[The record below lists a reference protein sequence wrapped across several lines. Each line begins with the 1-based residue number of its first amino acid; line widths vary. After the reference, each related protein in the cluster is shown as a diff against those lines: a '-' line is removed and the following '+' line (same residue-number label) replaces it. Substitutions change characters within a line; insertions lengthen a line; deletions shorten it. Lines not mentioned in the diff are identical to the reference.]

1 MFNKVTIIGLGLIG
15 SSIARAIK
23 KNNLCKILVA
33 HDKSKIV
40 LKKTLKLK
48 ITNYIEPNLKKSVE
62 NSDLVIICTPLGTYK
77 NIVSV
82 IKNYLKKTCIL
93 TDVGS
98 AKIFVTNTVNKLINK
113 NTIWIPAHPVAGT
126 EESGPESGFA
136 DLFKNRWCII
146 TPVNKKN
153 PSSLKKLNNFWKKIG
168 SKVQHMTAEHHDKV
182 MAITSHI
189 PHLIAYNI
197 VGTAANLEKD
207 TKSEVIKYS
216 ASGFR
221 DFTRIASSDPTMWRD
236 IALNNRK
243 KIIHMLEKFNLDLS
257 NLKRAIIKKDGNKLF
272 KLFSKTRKIRQAIV
286 KAGQDIN
293 SPNFGRKN

>member
-1 MFNKVTIIGLGLIG
+1 MTGVQTCALPICFPVTI
-15 SSIARAIK
+15 SPES
-23 KNNLCKILVA
+23 
-33 HDKSKIV
+33 V
-40 LKKTLKLK
+40 LKTVLKLK
-48 ITNYIEPNLKKSVE
+48 IANQIEKNVKKSVE

-77 NIVSV
+77 NIVSN
-82 IKNYLKKTCIL
+82 IKNNLKKTCIL

-98 AKIFVTNTVNKLINK
+98 AKIYVTQVVSKLINR
-113 NTIWIPAHPVAGT
+113 NTIWIPAHPIAGT
-126 EESGPESGFA
+126 EQSGPRAGFA

-146 TPVNKKN
+146 TPTNKKN
-153 PSSLKKLNNFWKKIG
+153 SSYIKKLNKFWKRIG
-168 SKVQHMTAEHHDKV
+168 CKVQYMSAEHHDKV

-189 PHLIAYNI
+189 PHLITYNI

-221 DFTRIASSDPTMWRD
+221 DFTRIASSDPIMWRD

-243 KIIHMLEKFNLDLS
+243 QILHMLDKFNSDLK
-257 NLKRAIIKKDGNKLF
+257 NLKGAILKRDKNKLF

-286 KAGQDIN
+286 KAGQDI
-293 SPNFGRKN
+293 STPNFGRKN

>member
-1 MFNKVTIIGLGLIG
+1 MFKKITIIGLGLIG

-23 KNNLCKILVA
+23 KKNLCKNLIA
-33 HDKSKIV
+33 HDKSTSV
-40 LKKTLKLK
+40 LKTVLKLK
-48 ITNYIEPNLKKSVE
+48 IANQIEKNVKKSVE

-77 NIVSV
+77 NIVSN
-82 IKNYLKKTCIL
+82 IKNNLKKTCIL

-98 AKIFVTNTVNKLINK
+98 AKIYVTQVVSKLINR
-113 NTIWIPAHPVAGT
+113 NTIWIPAHPIAGT
-126 EESGPESGFA
+126 EQSGPRAGFA

-146 TPVNKKN
+146 TPTNKKN
-153 PSSLKKLNNFWKKIG
+153 SSYIKKLNKFWKRIG
-168 SKVQHMTAEHHDKV
+168 CKVQYMSAEHHDKV

-221 DFTRIASSDPTMWRD
+221 DFTRIASSDPIMWRD

-243 KIIHMLEKFNLDLS
+243 QILHMLDKFNSDLK
-257 NLKRAIIKKDGNKLF
+257 NLKGAILKRDKNKLF

-286 KAGQDIN
+286 KAGQDI
-293 SPNFGRKN
+293 STPNFGRKN

>member
-82 IKNYLKKTCIL
+82 IKNYLKNTCIL

-126 EESGPESGFA
+126 EESGPEAGFA

-207 TKSEVIKYS
+207 TKSEVIKYG

-243 KIIHMLEKFNLDLS
+243 QILHMLEKFNLDLS

>member
-48 ITNYIEPNLKKSVE
+48 ITNFIEPNLKKSVE

-82 IKNYLKKTCIL
+82 IKNYLKNTCIL

-126 EESGPESGFA
+126 EESGPEAGFA

-207 TKSEVIKYS
+207 TKSEVIKYG

-243 KIIHMLEKFNLDLS
+243 QILHMLEKFNLDLS

>member
-1 MFNKVTIIGLGLIG
+1 MFNKITIIGLGLIG

-126 EESGPESGFA
+126 EESGPEAGFA

-243 KIIHMLEKFNLDLS
+243 QILHMLEKFNLDLS

>member
-33 HDKSKIV
+33 HDNSKIV

-126 EESGPESGFA
+126 EESGPEAGFA

-168 SKVQHMTAEHHDKV
+168 SKVQYMTAEHHDKV

-243 KIIHMLEKFNLDLS
+243 QILHMLEKFNLDLS

>member
-48 ITNYIEPNLKKSVE
+48 ITNFIEPNLKKSVE

-82 IKNYLKKTCIL
+82 IKNYLKNTCIL

-126 EESGPESGFA
+126 EESGPEAGFA

-168 SKVQHMTAEHHDKV
+168 SKVQLMTAEHHDKV

-207 TKSEVIKYS
+207 TKSEVIKYG

-243 KIIHMLEKFNLDLS
+243 QILHMLEKFNLDLS

>member
-1 MFNKVTIIGLGLIG
+1 MFNKITIIGLGLIG

-23 KNNLCKILVA
+23 KKKLCKNLIV
-33 HDKSKIV
+33 HDKSETV
-40 LKKTLKLK
+40 LKTVLKLK
-48 ITNYIEPNLKKSVE
+48 ITNQTEKNLNKSVE
-62 NSDLVIICTPLGTYK
+62 NSDLVIICTPLGTYE
-77 NIVSV
+77 NIVSN
-82 IKNYLKKTCIL
+82 IKNSLKRTCIL

-98 AKIFVTNTVNKLINK
+98 AKIYVTQIVSKLINK
-113 NTIWIPAHPVAGT
+113 NTIWIPAHPIAGT
-126 EESGPESGFA
+126 EQSGPRAGFA

-146 TPVNKKN
+146 TPINKKN
-153 PSSLKKLNNFWKKIG
+153 SIHVKKLNKFWKRIG
-168 SKVQHMTAEHHDKV
+168 CKVQHMSAEHHDKV

-221 DFTRIASSDPTMWRD
+221 DFTRIASSDPIMWRD

-243 KIIHMLEKFNLDLS
+243 QILHMLDKFNSDLKKLKGAI
-257 NLKRAIIKKDGNKLF
+257 LKRDKNKLF

-293 SPNFGRKN
+293 IPNFGRKN

>member
-1 MFNKVTIIGLGLIG
+1 MFKKITIIGLGLIG

-33 HDKSKIV
+33 HDKSKLV
-40 LKKTLKLK
+40 LKKTSKLK
-48 ITNYIEPNLKKSVE
+48 ITNHIEPNLKKSVKD
-62 NSDLVIICTPLGTYK
+62 SDLVIICTPLGTYK

-82 IKNYLKKTCIL
+82 IKNNLKKTCIL

-98 AKIFVTNTVNKLINK
+98 AKIFVTNTVSKLINK

-126 EESGPESGFA
+126 EQSGPEAGFA

-153 PSSLKKLNNFWKKIG
+153 PSYVKKLNNFWKKVG
-168 SKVQHMTAEHHDKV
+168 SKVQQMSAEHHDKV

-236 IALNNRK
+236 IALNNRNQ
-243 KIIHMLEKFNLDLS
+243 ILHMLEKFNLDLS
-257 NLKRAIIKKDGNKLF
+257 NLKRAIVKKDGNKLF

>member
-1 MFNKVTIIGLGLIG
+1 MFKKITIIGLGLIG

-33 HDKSKIV
+33 HDKSKLV
-40 LKKTLKLK
+40 LKKTSKLK
-48 ITNYIEPNLKKSVE
+48 ITNHIEPNLKKSVKD
-62 NSDLVIICTPLGTYK
+62 SDLVIICTPLGTYK

-82 IKNYLKKTCIL
+82 IKNNLKKTCIL

-98 AKIFVTNTVNKLINK
+98 AKIFVTNTVSKLINK

-126 EESGPESGFA
+126 EQSGPEAGFA

-153 PSSLKKLNNFWKKIG
+153 PSYVKKLNNFWRKIG
-168 SKVQHMTAEHHDKV
+168 SKVQQMSAEHHDKV

-243 KIIHMLEKFNLDLS
+243 QILHMLERFNLDLS
-257 NLKRAIIKKDGNKLF
+257 NLKRAIVKKDGNKLF

>member
-126 EESGPESGFA
+126 EESGPEAGFA

-197 VGTAANLEKD
+197 VGTAANLEKE

-243 KIIHMLEKFNLDLS
+243 QILHMLEKFNLDLS

>member
-1 MFNKVTIIGLGLIG
+1 MFNKITIIGLGLIG
-15 SSIARAIK
+15 SSIARVIK
-23 KNNLCKILVA
+23 KKHLCKNLVA

-40 LKKTLKLK
+40 LKKIVKLK
-48 ITNYIEPNLKKSVE
+48 ITNYIEPNLKKSVQD
-62 NSDLVIICTPLGTYK
+62 SDLVIICTPLGTYK
-77 NIVSV
+77 NIVTV
-82 IKNYLKKTCIL
+82 IKNNLKNTCIL

-126 EESGPESGFA
+126 EESGPEAGFA

-146 TPVNKKN
+146 TPINKKN
-153 PSSLKKLNNFWKKIG
+153 PTSLKKLNNFWKKIG
-168 SKVQHMTAEHHDKV
+168 SKVQHMSPEHHDKV

-243 KIIHMLEKFNLDLS
+243 QILHMLEKFNLDLN
-257 NLKRAIIKKDGNKLF
+257 NLKRAIIKKDAGKLF

-286 KAGQDIN
+286 KAGQDID

>member
-1 MFNKVTIIGLGLIG
+1 MFKKITIIGFGLIG

-33 HDKSKIV
+33 HDKSKLV
-40 LKKTLKLK
+40 LKKTSKLK
-48 ITNYIEPNLKKSVE
+48 ITNHIEPNLKKSVKD
-62 NSDLVIICTPLGTYK
+62 SDLVIICTPLGTYK

-82 IKNYLKKTCIL
+82 IKNNLKKTCIL

-98 AKIFVTNTVNKLINK
+98 AKIFVTNTVSKLINK

-126 EESGPESGFA
+126 EQSGPEAGFA

-153 PSSLKKLNNFWKKIG
+153 PSYVKKLNNFWKKIG
-168 SKVQHMTAEHHDKV
+168 SKVQQMSAEHHDKV

-243 KIIHMLEKFNLDLS
+243 QILHMLEKFNLDLS
-257 NLKRAIIKKDGNKLF
+257 NLKRAIVKKDGNELF

>member
-113 NTIWIPAHPVAGT
+113 NTIGIPAHPVAGT
-126 EESGPESGFA
+126 EESGPEAGFA

-243 KIIHMLEKFNLDLS
+243 QILHMLEKFNLDLS

>member
-1 MFNKVTIIGLGLIG
+1 MTGVQTCALPICFPVTI
-15 SSIARAIK
+15 SPES
-23 KNNLCKILVA
+23 
-33 HDKSKIV
+33 V
-40 LKKTLKLK
+40 LKTVLKLK
-48 ITNYIEPNLKKSVE
+48 IANQIEKNVKKSVE

-77 NIVSV
+77 NIVSN
-82 IKNYLKKTCIL
+82 IKNNLKKTCIL

-98 AKIFVTNTVNKLINK
+98 AKIYVTQVVSKLINR
-113 NTIWIPAHPVAGT
+113 NTIWIPAHPIAGT
-126 EESGPESGFA
+126 EQSGPRAGFA

-146 TPVNKKN
+146 TPTNKKN
-153 PSSLKKLNNFWKKIG
+153 SSYIKKLNKFWKRIG
-168 SKVQHMTAEHHDKV
+168 CKVQYMSAEHHDKV

-221 DFTRIASSDPTMWRD
+221 DFTRIASSDPIMWRD

-243 KIIHMLEKFNLDLS
+243 QILHMLDKFNSDLK
-257 NLKRAIIKKDGNKLF
+257 NLKGAILKRDKNKLF

-286 KAGQDIN
+286 KAGQDI
-293 SPNFGRKN
+293 STPNFGRKN

>member
-1 MFNKVTIIGLGLIG
+1 MFNKITIIGLGLIG

-23 KNNLCKILVA
+23 KKHLCKNLVA

-40 LKKTLKLK
+40 LKKIVKLK
-48 ITNYIEPNLKKSVE
+48 ITNHIEPNLKRSVQD
-62 NSDLVIICTPLGTYK
+62 SDLVIICTPLGTYK
-77 NIVSV
+77 NIVSI
-82 IKNYLKKTCIL
+82 IKNYLKNTCIL

-126 EESGPESGFA
+126 EQSGPEAGFA

-146 TPVNKKN
+146 TPINKKN
-153 PSSLKKLNNFWKKIG
+153 PTSLKKLNNFWKKIG
-168 SKVQHMTAEHHDKV
+168 SKVQHMSPEHHDKV

-243 KIIHMLEKFNLDLS
+243 QILHMLEKFNLDLN
-257 NLKRAIIKKDGNKLF
+257 NLKRAIIKKDAGKLF

-286 KAGQDIN
+286 KAGQDID

>member
-1 MFNKVTIIGLGLIG
+1 MFNKITIIGLGLIG

-40 LKKTLKLK
+40 LKKTFKLK

-126 EESGPESGFA
+126 EESGPEAGFA

-168 SKVQHMTAEHHDKV
+168 SKVQYMTAEHHDKV

-243 KIIHMLEKFNLDLS
+243 QILHMLEKFNLDLG

>member
-1 MFNKVTIIGLGLIG
+1 M
-15 SSIARAIK
+15 
-23 KNNLCKILVA
+23 
-33 HDKSKIV
+33 
-40 LKKTLKLK
+40 
-48 ITNYIEPNLKKSVE
+48 
-62 NSDLVIICTPLGTYK
+62 IICTPLGTYK
-77 NIVSV
+77 NIVSN
-82 IKNYLKKTCIL
+82 IKNNLKKTCIL

-98 AKIFVTNTVNKLINK
+98 AKIYVTQVVSKLINR
-113 NTIWIPAHPVAGT
+113 NTIWIPAHPIAGT
-126 EESGPESGFA
+126 EQSGPRAGFA

-146 TPVNKKN
+146 TPTNKKN
-153 PSSLKKLNNFWKKIG
+153 SSYIKKLNKFWKRIG
-168 SKVQHMTAEHHDKV
+168 CKVQYMSAEHHDKV

-221 DFTRIASSDPTMWRD
+221 DFTRIASSDPIMWRD

-243 KIIHMLEKFNLDLS
+243 QILHMLDKFNSDLK
-257 NLKRAIIKKDGNKLF
+257 NLKGAILRRDKNKLF

-286 KAGQDIN
+286 KAGQDI
-293 SPNFGRKN
+293 STPNFGRKN

>member
-1 MFNKVTIIGLGLIG
+1 MFKKITIIGFGLIG

-33 HDKSKIV
+33 HDKSKLV
-40 LKKTLKLK
+40 LKKTSKLK
-48 ITNYIEPNLKKSVE
+48 ITNHIEPNLKKSVKD
-62 NSDLVIICTPLGTYK
+62 SDLVIICTPLGTYK

-82 IKNYLKKTCIL
+82 IKNNLKKTCIL

-98 AKIFVTNTVNKLINK
+98 AKIFVTNTVSKLINK

-126 EESGPESGFA
+126 EQSGPEAGFA

-146 TPVNKKN
+146 TPINKKN
-153 PSSLKKLNNFWKKIG
+153 PSYVKKLNNFWKKIG
-168 SKVQHMTAEHHDKV
+168 SKVQQMSAEHHDKV

-236 IALNNRK
+236 IALNNRNQ
-243 KIIHMLEKFNLDLS
+243 ILHMLEKFNLDLS
-257 NLKRAIIKKDGNKLF
+257 NLKRAIVKKDGNKLF

>member
-126 EESGPESGFA
+126 EESGPEAGFA

-243 KIIHMLEKFNLDLS
+243 QILHMLEKFNLDLG

>member
-1 MFNKVTIIGLGLIG
+1 MCV
-15 SSIARAIK
+15 
-23 KNNLCKILVA
+23 
-33 HDKSKIV
+33 
-40 LKKTLKLK
+40 KLQ
-48 ITNYIEPNLKKSVE
+48 KSVE

-77 NIVSV
+77 NIVSN
-82 IKNYLKKTCIL
+82 IKNNLKKTCIL

-98 AKIFVTNTVNKLINK
+98 AKIYVTQVVSKLINR
-113 NTIWIPAHPVAGT
+113 NTIWIPAHPIAGT
-126 EESGPESGFA
+126 EQSGPRAGFA

-146 TPVNKKN
+146 TPTNKKN
-153 PSSLKKLNNFWKKIG
+153 SSYIKKLNKFWKRIG
-168 SKVQHMTAEHHDKV
+168 CKVQYMSAEHHDKV

-221 DFTRIASSDPTMWRD
+221 DFTRIASSDPIMWRD

-243 KIIHMLEKFNLDLS
+243 QILHMLDKFNSDLK
-257 NLKRAIIKKDGNKLF
+257 NLKGAILKRDKNKLF

-286 KAGQDIN
+286 KAGQDI
-293 SPNFGRKN
+293 STPNFGRKN

>member
-1 MFNKVTIIGLGLIG
+1 MFKKITIIGLGLIG
-15 SSIARAIK
+15 SSIARVIK
-23 KNNLCKILVA
+23 KKNLCKNLIA
-33 HDKSKIV
+33 HDKSESV
-40 LKKTLKLK
+40 LKMVLKLK
-48 ITNYIEPNLKKSVE
+48 IANQIEKNVKKSVE

-77 NIVSV
+77 NIISN
-82 IKNYLKKTCIL
+82 IKNNLKKTCIL

-98 AKIFVTNTVNKLINK
+98 AKIYVTQVVSKLINR
-113 NTIWIPAHPVAGT
+113 NTIWIPAHPIAGT
-126 EESGPESGFA
+126 EQSGPRAGFA

-146 TPVNKKN
+146 TPTNKKN
-153 PSSLKKLNNFWKKIG
+153 SSYIKKLNKFWKRIG
-168 SKVQHMTAEHHDKV
+168 CKVQYMSAEHHDKV

-221 DFTRIASSDPTMWRD
+221 DFTRIASSDPIMWRD

-243 KIIHMLEKFNLDLS
+243 QILHMLDKFNSDLK
-257 NLKRAIIKKDGNKLF
+257 NLKGAILKRDKNKLF

-286 KAGQDIN
+286 KAGQDI
-293 SPNFGRKN
+293 STPNFGRKN

>member
-1 MFNKVTIIGLGLIG
+1 MFNKITIIGLGLIG

-33 HDKSKIV
+33 HDNSKIV

-126 EESGPESGFA
+126 EESGPEAGFA

-243 KIIHMLEKFNLDLS
+243 QILHMLEKFNLDLS

>member
-1 MFNKVTIIGLGLIG
+1 MFNKITIIGLGLIG

-23 KNNLCKILVA
+23 KNHLCKSLVA
-33 HDKSKIV
+33 HDKSNIV
-40 LKKTLKLK
+40 LKKILKLK
-48 ITNYIEPNLKKSVE
+48 ITNHIEPNLKKSVQD
-62 NSDLVIICTPLGTYK
+62 SDLVIICTPLGTYK

-113 NTIWIPAHPVAGT
+113 NTIWIPAHPIAGT
-126 EESGPESGFA
+126 EQSGPEAGFA

-146 TPVNKKN
+146 TPVSKKN
-153 PSSLKKLNNFWKKIG
+153 PNSLKKLNNFWKKIG
-168 SKVQHMTAEHHDKV
+168 SKVQHMSAEHHDKV

-197 VGTAANLEKD
+197 VGTAANLEQD

-243 KIIHMLEKFNLDLS
+243 QILHMLEKFNLDLS

>member
-1 MFNKVTIIGLGLIG
+1 MI
-15 SSIARAIK
+15 
-23 KNNLCKILVA
+23 A
-33 HDKSKIV
+33 HDKSETV
-40 LKKTLKLK
+40 LKTVLKLK
-48 ITNYIEPNLKKSVE
+48 ITNQTEKNLNKSVE
-62 NSDLVIICTPLGTYK
+62 NSDLVIICTPLGTYE
-77 NIVSV
+77 NIVSN
-82 IKNYLKKTCIL
+82 IKNSLKRTCIL

-98 AKIFVTNTVNKLINK
+98 AKIYVTQIVSKLINK
-113 NTIWIPAHPVAGT
+113 NTIWIPAHPIAGT
-126 EESGPESGFA
+126 EQSGPRAGFA

-146 TPVNKKN
+146 TPINKKN
-153 PSSLKKLNNFWKKIG
+153 SIHVKKLNKFWKRIG
-168 SKVQHMTAEHHDKV
+168 CKVQHMSAEHHDKV

-221 DFTRIASSDPTMWRD
+221 DFTRIASSDPIMWRD

-243 KIIHMLEKFNLDLS
+243 QILHMLDKFNSDLKKLKGAI
-257 NLKRAIIKKDGNKLF
+257 LKRDKNKLF
-272 KLFSKTRKIRQAIV
+272 KLFSKTRKIRQAII

-293 SPNFGRKN
+293 TPNFGRKN

>member
-40 LKKTLKLK
+40 LKKILKLK

-126 EESGPESGFA
+126 EESGPEAGFA

-243 KIIHMLEKFNLDLS
+243 QILHMLEKFNLDLS

-286 KAGQDIN
+286 KTGQDIN

>member
-1 MFNKVTIIGLGLIG
+1 
-15 SSIARAIK
+15 
-23 KNNLCKILVA
+23 
-33 HDKSKIV
+33 
-40 LKKTLKLK
+40 
-48 ITNYIEPNLKKSVE
+48 IEPNLRKSVE
-62 NSDLVIICTPLGTYK
+62 NSDLVIISTPLGTYK
-77 NIVSV
+77 EIVSV
-82 IKNYLKKTCIL
+82 IKNHLKKNCIL

-98 AKIFVTNTVNKLINK
+98 AKIFVTNTVSKLINK

-126 EESGPESGFA
+126 EQSGPEAGFA

-146 TPVNKKN
+146 TPINKKN
-153 PSSLKKLNNFWKKIG
+153 PNSVKKLKNFWKKIG
-168 SKVQHMTAEHHDKV
+168 SKVQHMSAEHHDKV

-243 KIIHMLEKFNLDLS
+243 QILHMLEKFNLDLS
-257 NLKRAIIKKDGNKLF
+257 NLKRAIVKKDGNKLF

>member
-1 MFNKVTIIGLGLIG
+1 MFNKITIIGLGLIG

-23 KNNLCKILVA
+23 KNRLCKSLVA

-40 LKKTLKLK
+40 LKKILKLK
-48 ITNYIEPNLKKSVE
+48 ITNHIEPNLKKSVQD
-62 NSDLVIICTPLGTYK
+62 SDLVIICTPLGTYK

-126 EESGPESGFA
+126 EQSGPEAGFA

-146 TPVNKKN
+146 TPVSKKN
-153 PSSLKKLNNFWKKIG
+153 PNALKKLNNFWKKIG
-168 SKVQHMTAEHHDKV
+168 SKVQHMSAEHHDKV

-197 VGTAANLEKD
+197 VGTAANLEQD

-243 KIIHMLEKFNLDLS
+243 QILHMLEKFNLDLS

-272 KLFSKTRKIRQAIV
+272 KLFSKTKKIRQAII